1 MEFTSMDLGRVHIL
15 RVDPGEDVLESVQ
28 AFLKEAG
35 IRQAVVMG
43 GYGTLAAYHLH
54 WVTHNRIPTEN
65 AFGRG
70 YGGMEILTMNGLVVD
85 GEPHIHVAL
94 STPDGAFGGH
104 LEPGCIAYVLCE
116 VFLGEVEGVTLGR
129 RRVPVAV
136 EGMGEGTVNRLVF
149 GELQTAMPQVQGE
162 SITLGGEK

>member
-1 MEFTSMDLGRVHIL
+1 MEFASMNLSRIHIL
-15 RVDPGEDVLESVQ
+15 RVDPGEDVLASIER
-28 AFLKEAG
+28 FLKETG
-35 IRQAVVMG
+35 VQQAVVLG

-65 AFGRG
+65 LFRRG
-70 YGGMEILTMNGLVVD
+70 EGGIEILAMNGLVVG

-116 VFLGEVEGVTLGR
+116 LFFAEVEGNSLSRQRVSVT
-129 RRVPVAV
+129 V
-136 EGMGEGTVNRLVF
+136 EGMGEGMVSRLVF
-149 GELQTAMPQVQGE
+149 GEIGGTNSRTRGE
-162 SITLGGEK
+162 S